1 MRLNLNSV
9 VTMRNLIAF
18 RMIENTEQ
26 SHSHSAEMHHC
37 WLIRVSLFIEL
48 GGAGDLGTR
57 KRGAFST
64 FMISGPIL
72 HGSYW
77 WKF

>member
-1 MRLNLNSV
+1 MYAIPHLQNILMCIKILV
-9 VTMRNLIAF
+9 KIFAY
-18 RMIENTEQ
+18 
-26 SHSHSAEMHHC
+26 C

-64 FMISGPIL
+64 FMISRPIL
-72 HGSYW
+72 HGSDW